1 MASLTTQKQLR
12 AARDLPFCYLCGSD
26 FKPENVTNHDHVP
39 PESVFAKADRVPLKL
54 KSHTKCNSSFELL
67 DEKIGQLIAL
77 KHGQVPSNP
86 QHYRL
91 KFIRSP
97 FPRVGAVTNLNID
110 EAVWRWIRGFHAA
123 LYHEPFPSRRL
134 GSLVTPFPR
143 ADLKDGT
150 YVFAPLLPQHEVF
163 VEAIKNNRARGNL
176 DVIRCNNDKLT
187 YEAVWVRADNEQWFC
202 IFALDVYAWKDLGRT
217 HMPNAGC
224 AGFYFLPEGV
234 RPTNSTIEIR
244 SKILVPNI
252 NRLDP
257 FSL

>member
-26 FKPENVTNHDHVP
+26 FKPEDVTNHDHVP

-143 ADLKDGT
+143 ADLKDGA

-163 VEAIKNNRARGNL
+163 VEAIKKA
-176 DVIRCNNDKLT
+176 
-187 YEAVWVRADNEQWFC
+187 
-202 IFALDVYAWKDLGRT
+202 
-217 HMPNAGC
+217 
-224 AGFYFLPEGV
+224 
-234 RPTNSTIEIR
+234 
-244 SKILVPNI
+244 
-252 NRLDP
+252 
-257 FSL
+257 